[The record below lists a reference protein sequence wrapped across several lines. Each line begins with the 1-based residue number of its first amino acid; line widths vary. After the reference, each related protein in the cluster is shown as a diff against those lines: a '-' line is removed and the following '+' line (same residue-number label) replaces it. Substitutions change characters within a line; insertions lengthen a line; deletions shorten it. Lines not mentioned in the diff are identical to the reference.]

1 MIILGCENLN
11 QSNVILTEPTL
22 LKVENLSVNRSGKL
36 ILKDINLVLRK
47 GEFVGIVGP
56 NGSGKTTLLLS
67 ILGFLKPETGNV
79 EIYGNPPMSRKNF
92 DKIGWV
98 SQAASYLPKG
108 IRITVRELVRL
119 GTINSRNL
127 FFELDKIGR
136 RERVTN
142 AIKMVGLQDVENVN
156 IESLSGGQR
165 QRAVIARALASQ
177 AEFILLDEP
186 LVGIDR
192 GTRND
197 LLKLL
202 DRLCHDEDKTV
213 LMVSHDLTAIRQTA
227 HRMIYLEESIKFD
240 GSTED
245 FPDLQT
251 LADLRGIKP
260 VHDQSF
266 NHNHS

>member
-1 MIILGCENLN
+1 M
-11 QSNVILTEPTL
+11 
-22 LKVENLSVNRSGKL
+22 
-36 ILKDINLVLRK
+36 
-47 GEFVGIVGP
+47 
-56 NGSGKTTLLLS
+56 
-67 ILGFLKPETGNV
+67 
-79 EIYGNPPMSRKNF
+79 
-92 DKIGWV
+92 
-98 SQAASYLPKG
+98 
-108 IRITVRELVRL
+108 
-119 GTINSRNL
+119 
-127 FFELDKIGR
+127 
-136 RERVTN
+136 
-142 AIKMVGLQDVENVN
+142 
-156 IESLSGGQR
+156 
-165 QRAVIARALASQ
+165 
-177 AEFILLDEP
+177 
-186 LVGIDR
+186 VGIDR